1 MNKVFNEARM
11 AYQGQTL
18 TAKEVSTLLS
28 DMPNSTNNL
37 FLTVLVKHNAIKR
50 VGKGQYM
57 FPATPVHHLILE
69 KAMDEIRERQRGY
82 CKKYNDKKRIS
93 KSEEKSDIQKAIDL
107 LLSTGE
113 YEIFK
118 IEKIT
123 TIKRTQL

>member
-1 MNKVFNEARM
+1 MNKIFNEARM
-11 AYQGQTL
+11 AYQGQIL

-37 FLTVLVKHNAIKR
+37 FLTVLVKYNALNR

-57 FPATPVHHLILE
+57 FPATPVHHSILE
-69 KAMDEIRERQRGY
+69 KAMDEIRDRQRAY
-82 CKKYNDKKRIS
+82 NKKYNDKKRIS

-107 LLSTGE
+107 LLSTGD

-123 TIKRTQL
+123 TVKRTQL

>member
-1 MNKVFNEARM
+1 MNKIFNEARM
-11 AYQGQTL
+11 AYQGQIL
-18 TAKEVSTLLS
+18 AAKEVTTLLS

-57 FPATPVHHLILE
+57 FTVEPVHHSILE
-69 KAMDEIRERQRGY
+69 KAMDEIRDRQRTY
-82 CKKYNDKKRIS
+82 NKKYNDKKRIS

-113 YEIFK
+113 YEVFK
-118 IEKIT
+118 VEKIVT
-123 TIKRTQL
+123 VKRTQL

>member
-1 MNKVFNEARM
+1 MNKIFNEARM
-11 AYQGQTL
+11 AYQGQIL

-37 FLTVLVKHNAIKR
+37 FLTVLVKHNAIKH
-50 VGKGQYM
+50 VGKGQYI
-57 FPATPVHHLILE
+57 FTTEPVHHSILE
-69 KAMDEIRERQRGY
+69 KAMDEIRDRQRAY
-82 CKKYNDKKRIS
+82 NKKYNDKKRIS

-107 LLSTGE
+107 LLSTGD